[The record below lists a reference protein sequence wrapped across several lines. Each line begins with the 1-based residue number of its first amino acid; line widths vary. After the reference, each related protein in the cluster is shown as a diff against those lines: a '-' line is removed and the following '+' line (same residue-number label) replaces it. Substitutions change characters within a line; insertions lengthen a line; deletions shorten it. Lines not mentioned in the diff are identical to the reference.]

1 MQFALG
7 APSCGCLVSWQLHF
21 TAVSRLRQGPFL
33 CPLAAPAG
41 SPPLELTDR
50 RKLLL
55 RKNSHFSRRGAT
67 FAPLKGVES
76 RGGCIPPQIVVYCC
90 CHGQPARVDRNKL
103 WYTVY
108 TVTGSLPAWI
118 EMSIKTPKQ
127 KAPTLAGE
135 GLCFMRACRRACRRA
150 WRCSCACPCGSGAY
164 CSGSFSWST
173 PPLRSHSLL
182 ASGISPARPPRPARP
197 CFRPLW
203 LAAAVARPA
212 PAPFRA
218 VPYTRPLPAPVC
230 PKRAAL

>member
-1 MQFALG
+1 M
-7 APSCGCLVSWQLHF
+7 
-21 TAVSRLRQGPFL
+21 
-33 CPLAAPAG
+33 PLSEG
-41 SPPLELTDR
+41 GKD
-50 RKLLL
+50 
-55 RKNSHFSRRGAT
+55 
-67 FAPLKGVES
+67 
-76 RGGCIPPQIVVYCC
+76 RGGCIPPQIVVYCVYS
-90 CHGQPARVDRNKL
+90 HGQPARVDGNN
-103 WYTVY
+103 WMYF
-108 TVTGSLPAWI
+108 VTRL
-118 EMSIKTPKQ
+118 SIKTPKQ

-135 GLCFMRACRRACRRA
+135 GLYFMRACRRA
-150 WRCSCACPCGSGAY
+150 WRCSCACPCGSGAC
-164 CSGSFSWST
+164 CSGSCSWST